1 MPPRR
6 ERPRARAAALALV
19 SLLGACNP
27 LRVDPETDALSRR
40 VLALAEAGD
49 SASLHA
55 VFHPKLLAADPWG
68 ALRQV
73 RDTLAL
79 LRPDTMELVGYN
91 INATPEG
98 MSSRYTYQSHGGGGW
113 FLASVETYREAEAL
127 LVTGVNVQRLPN
139 SLQELNA
146 FTLAGRGWR
155 HYLVLL
161 LALTSAVVCLG
172 AAIVIARTP
181 MPRRWRWV
189 LVSML
194 GAGQVTINWA
204 TGEMTVSS
212 VFLMLFGAGVAH
224 AGPAGPWSVAAS
236 FPAGALIALAW
247 RERYLKARKSIVVV
261 GDVKGEPDPVEARLS

>member
-49 SASLHA
+49 SASLYA
-55 VFHPKLLAADPWG
+55 VLHPKLLAADPWG
-68 ALRQV
+68 AAWQV
-73 RDTLAL
+73 RDTLTL
-79 LRPDTMELVGYN
+79 LRPDTIELVGYSV
-91 INATPEG
+91 NATPKG
-98 MSSRYTYQSHGGGGW
+98 MFYRYAYQAHGAGGW
-113 FLASVETYREAEAL
+113 FLALVETYREADAL
-127 LVTGVNVQRLPN
+127 LVTGFTIQRLPR
-139 SLQELNA
+139 SMQELNA

-161 LALTSAVVCLG
+161 LAITSAVVCFG
-172 AAIVIARTP
+172 GAIVIARTP

-194 GAGQVTINWA
+194 GVGQVTINWA

-212 VFLMLFGAGVAH
+212 VYLMLFGAGVVQ
-224 AGPAGPWSVAAS
+224 AGPVGPWSVAAS

-247 RERYLKARKSIVVV
+247 RERYLKALKSIVVV
-261 GDVKGEPDPVEARLS
+261 GDVKGEPDPVEAKPS